1 MRQNLFNK
9 RMEMK
14 KLLFFFLITFLSLAA
29 YAQPNI
35 VRGKVFEA
43 GTKNPIPGANVIVK
57 GTTRGVST
65 DLDGNFTLDKVSP
78 GDVLEISY
86 IGMETQNVKVVAGR
100 HYLEIALKDDTQ
112 QLKEVVVIGYGA
124 AQKRDLTGSIASLKT
139 DAFADRPSANPL
151 ASIQGKVAGVQIVN
165 TGRAGQDPEIR
176 IRGTNSINGYTPLYV
191 VDGLF
196 TDNINYLNPQDIE
209 SMEILKDP
217 SSLAIFGVRGANGVI
232 IITTKKAKKGQ
243 TIVNLNSSVG
253 LKSVEDRVAM
263 TDAEGFKTLYNE
275 DLANKGAAPFDYTH
289 YQANTDWQKQIFQRA
304 WVYNHNVSIATS
316 GEKGRFY
323 MGAGYTDE
331 EGSIKHEKLTK
342 YTLNLSSDYNVTDY
356 LRFGFQA
363 NGSRTLPIDAKGVG
377 TALKAAP
384 IVAPYDTQSGLL
396 NIMPNFQRAQVWNPL
411 IDVETRANHNKGL
424 NHRLAGNV
432 YGELDFLKYFTFK
445 ATLSMDYRIGE
456 NREFS
461 PIIWVYNPDTQKRE
475 RLTEREEIKQSKSTT
490 VDTQQD
496 YILTFKRQMGD
507 HNITLTGGLTTNYT
521 ERSELSAGRNQHVND
536 IVFGIP
542 ENPDKWWISSISGTN
557 LSNGSSQHH
566 RFTMSYLLRG
576 LYSYGNRYL
585 FNASFRRD
593 GASVFHRLGN
603 TWDNF
608 YSFGAGW
615 VVSEEAFMKNQKVV
629 DYLKLKGSWGVLGN
643 QNTGG
648 RNYPTY
654 PILQSSGSAVFGDRI
669 ITGYAPAY
677 LVQNLGWEK
686 TYAWEAGAEFRFLG
700 NRLSVEPVYYH
711 KKTKDLIVL
720 LSGIAGAKNSL
731 ENLGEIENKGWEFS
745 ASWQDQRKESGFSYG
760 VSANLTTIDNKVLS
774 LGRGDNDALYEHNS
788 VARTL
793 AGYPIG
799 HFYGY
804 KVKGVYQTYEDI
816 DTSPANNIA
825 TVKPGDLKFEDING
839 DGVIDSKDR
848 TMIGNPTPDF
858 TYGFS
863 VNLGYKGFDLT
874 AEFMGAYGNEI
885 YRGWGESNYAALNY
899 QAHRLNRWH
908 GKGTSNWEPILDS
921 SRAINQQNSS
931 YYIEDGSFFRFRN
944 VQLGYSLPQEVVQR
958 FKVQKLRFYANVQ
971 NLKTW
976 HKNTGYVP
984 EIGGSAL
991 AFGIDNGTYPM
1002 PMIITYGVNLTF

>member
-1 MRQNLFNK
+1 
-9 RMEMK
+9 MK

-217 SSLAIFGVRGANGVI
+217 SSLAIFGVHGANGVI

-253 LKSVEDRVAM
+253 LKTVEDRVAM

-275 DLANKGAAPFDYTH
+275 DLANKGAAPFDYTL
-289 YQANTDWQKQIFQRA
+289 YQANTDWQDQIFQRA

-496 YILTFKRQMGD
+496 YILTFKRQMGN

-557 LSNGSSQHH
+557 LSNDSSQHR
-566 RFTMSYLLRG
+566 RFTMSYLVRG

-615 VVSEEAFMKNQKVV
+615 VVSEEDFMKNQKVV

-1002 PMIITYGVNLTF
+1002 PMIVTYGVNLTF